1 MYTYIFGTYM
11 YENTIAYKYD
21 CHMNFDVNS
30 DWSTYRILSDDLAIP
45 RNIDVST
52 TSFRRLLDLR
62 TYIFAFADM
71 TLRHCAI

>member
-1 MYTYIFGTYM
+1 M
-11 YENTIAYKYD
+11 YENSIVYKYD

-30 DWSTYRILSDDLAIP
+30 DWSTYRSTIRRSRDSAKH
-45 RNIDVST
+45 RRFYDVST